1 MIDGDFLHADGT
13 TLGAD
18 NGIALAYILALLSD
32 DDLKH
37 PRLEAVITS
46 DEEVGMNGA
55 KALDLSSLK
64 ADYMINLDSEEEGY
78 LLASCAGGLT
88 GTSTLPL
95 KRVAVQGK
103 RIKVSI
109 GGLKGGHS
117 GMDIVNNRSNA
128 NKLLGRLLF
137 DLRERNTYSVL
148 HMEEAIR

>member
-1 MIDGDFLHADGT
+1 MLQGHMDMVCEKLKDSSHDFLKDGIKLLIDGDFLHADGT

-64 ADYMINLDSEEEGY
+64 ADYMINLDS
-78 LLASCAGGLT
+78 
-88 GTSTLPL
+88 
-95 KRVAVQGK
+95 KR
-103 RIKVSI
+103 R
-109 GGLKGGHS
+109 
-117 GMDIVNNRSNA
+117 
-128 NKLLGRLLF
+128 
-137 DLRERNTYSVL
+137 
-148 HMEEAIR
+148 AIS